1 MKYETPLMG
10 IMMFSDKDI
19 ETSNRLGSSDVG
31 SGSDLGIGDFTP
43 EDLEVTE

>member
-10 IMMFSDKDI
+10 IMMFSDEDI

-31 SGSDLGIGDFTP
+31 SGSNLGIEDFTP
-43 EDLEVTE
+43 EESEVTE